1 MGIPV
6 SFQPQFERCAR
17 RVRRRLALRHALTG
31 AAAGLFVAV
40 VAAGVAWKT
49 RQVPFQHFAGVVGV
63 VGLLAGWAVDRRRR
77 WSDVDVAL
85 YLDERLATHET
96 ITTAVQL
103 ERETEDEAR
112 AVVLTSAA
120 AALGSDDA
128 RRALPRLMKPAHA
141 LVPLACAALALI
153 ARAPLPP
160 APPRAG
166 PPGVSTVQLS
176 RVDGLKSAIALAQ
189 LDARDAAQR
198 QRLDKIAR
206 DADKLRTELESGL
219 QKRDAEDRIARL
231 RDAILAERLSLGDG
245 ERRAGLESAVAKLAE
260 QDATKRAAQALADHD
275 LTTMDAQ
282 MERLAN
288 ERETADREAARH
300 ALDEAGEAARKNGAP
315 DVAKALGDEK
325 RLTDERTR
333 RADALRELGDAMKG
347 AGEASDELKTE
358 SEALDRKGTDA
369 AARQL
374 AESMAKALE
383 KLTPEERKRL
393 ADQLRREAGAKG
405 ASPASADAL
414 KELADELSTPQGQK
428 QLEDRLKDMAK
439 ESTDA
444 EETKR
449 QQALD
454 DAQRGA
460 AGTQDQIGKGQE
472 TPQGSRPGQPGAGEP
487 SGDPQPG
494 AGSEPGQTG
503 TPMPMPGAANG
514 DQSGSGGTHDTGTG
528 SHAGK
533 TAALSADTLRSR
545 AKGPL
550 SRSAAMPGAI
560 TTTTTG
566 RPGGTA
572 NVRGTG
578 DLRVVGPSEVDGV
591 ERSDVPEEY
600 REHVRQYFQP

>member
-1 MGIPV
+1 M
-6 SFQPQFERCAR
+6 
-17 RVRRRLALRHALTG
+17 
-31 AAAGLFVAV
+31 
-40 VAAGVAWKT
+40 
-49 RQVPFQHFAGVVGV
+49 
-63 VGLLAGWAVDRRRR
+63 
-77 WSDVDVAL
+77 
-85 YLDERLATHET
+85 
-96 ITTAVQL
+96 
-103 ERETEDEAR
+103 
-112 AVVLTSAA
+112 
-120 AALGSDDA
+120 
-128 RRALPRLMKPAHA
+128 
-141 LVPLACAALALI
+141 
-153 ARAPLPP
+153 
-160 APPRAG
+160 
-166 PPGVSTVQLS
+166 
-176 RVDGLKSAIALAQ
+176 
-189 LDARDAAQR
+189 
-198 QRLDKIAR
+198 
-206 DADKLRTELESGL
+206 
-219 QKRDAEDRIARL
+219 
-231 RDAILAERLSLGDG
+231 
-245 ERRAGLESAVAKLAE
+245 
-260 QDATKRAAQALADHD
+260 
-275 LTTMDAQ
+275 TMDAQ

-325 RLTDERTR
+325 RLTDQRTK
-333 RADALRELGDAMKG
+333 RADVLRELGDAMKG
-347 AGEASDELKTE
+347 AGEASDELKME

-393 ADQLRREAGAKG
+393 ADQLRRQAGAKG

-414 KELADELSTPQGQK
+414 KDLADEVSTPQGQK
-428 QLEDRLKDMAK
+428 QLEDKLKDMAK

-460 AGTQDQIGKGQE
+460 AGTEGQIGKGQE
-472 TPQGSRPGQPGAGEP
+472 GRPGAGEP

-494 AGSEPGQTG
+494 AGSEPGQG
-503 TPMPMPGAANG
+503 VSPMPMPGAANG

-528 SHAGK
+528 SHVGK
-533 TAALSADTLRSR
+533 TDALTADTLRSR